1 MYPISSGFRNLNASL
16 KQLRY
21 PWNKFILAFSAIS
34 LSSCLPGPGFYQ
46 KSQVDLAS
54 GSGAAIEAIMDG
66 DKAVATVSAL
76 SSVVQTISA
85 PSSSSMAGVSLAIS
99 PGTLQVDMA
108 IGLEESVGLISSAAA
123 DEMGMSFDGE
133 AGVAIN
139 LTNDAGV
146 SDISSSAPPMQLN
159 IPIFSSPLRLA
170 GEDSS
175 LVVFFRRA
183 ASSDSCSERI
193 FPPSTFEKQGN
204 AIAIGVRRFGAY
216 QPLWVPTKEL
226 EMKEQEA
233 TDADGS
239 FVIERQGCKVV
250 TKAEEKKLAPVSI
263 SDVMIE
269 KDGLVARFSAKV
281 EGDNLRSCYLF
292 GKDIVSG
299 RTFKKENDKPLFKAD
314 FSGHQKAVDA
324 RVAIGCNFESGRNIE
339 TKFKSFK
346 LGLDAITL
354 NHKFVN
360 DTHLRLSTDID
371 KSQVDVC
378 HMVAKSINS
387 TNAFEHKEEMQDP
400 GSFDIHQIY
409 RGTNKDHHDEIEIH
423 IVCSGIGG
431 GEVKSN
437 AITVYSK
444 EPPIHIDTRM
454 DVVTF
459 DNGNLDLTLEIEG
472 DSTSINYSSVDNV
485 EIEVCKGNSP
495 DTCQSLSSD
504 TISFISGETATVA
517 IGSFSDNSSPNPIF
531 NVGEDFYINSV
542 ELIASSNT
550 IEKFQAD
557 EYQAF
562 YKDKNEKVASWVT
575 WFSVAEDSGLS
586 LTDPTLPAGDGNG
599 NGTAFAF
606 TFTIDDSSD
615 NKNYEFISQICW
627 DVTDVTKSYE
637 YCAFPTSTEWSG
649 TELAYTYTYTDDS
662 LDLGANSSINR
673 VDVYFDGD
681 RFAPFSYD
689 PNPEGT

>member
-1 MYPISSGFRNLNASL
+1 MSFTSLRFLAPRAPLRQRANDVLLVAMALN
-16 KQLRY
+16 
-21 PWNKFILAFSAIS
+21 

-46 KSQVDLAS
+46 NSQVDLSS
-54 GSGAAIEAIMDG
+54 GGGTAIEAMMDG

-146 SDISSSAPPMQLN
+146 SDIPSSAPPMQLN

-193 FPPSTFEKQGN
+193 FPPSTFEKQGS

-226 EMKEQEA
+226 EQKLGDA

-250 TKAEEKKLAPVSI
+250 TKAEEKKLPPVSI
-263 SDVMIE
+263 SDVTIE

-281 EGDNLRSCYLF
+281 EGDNVRSCYLF

-299 RTFKKENDKPLFKAD
+299 RTFKKENDKPLFRVD

-339 TKFKSFK
+339 TNFKSFK

-354 NHKFVN
+354 NYKFIN
-360 DTHLRLSTDID
+360 STHLKLSTDID

-378 HMVAKSINS
+378 HMVAKSTKS
-387 TNAFEHKEEMQDP
+387 TDDFDHKEEMQDP
-400 GSFDIHQIY
+400 GSFDIHHIY
-409 RGTNKDHHDEIEIH
+409 QGTKNDHHDEIEIH
-423 IVCSGIGG
+423 IVCSGNGG

-437 AITVYSK
+437 VITVYAK
-444 EPPIHIDTRM
+444 EPPVHIYARM

-459 DNGNLDLTLEIEG
+459 DSTDGLDLTLEIEG
-472 DSTSINYSSVDNV
+472 GLTSFDYERVNEVK
-485 EIEVCKGNSP
+485 IEVCEGNYP
-495 DTCQSLSSD
+495 DNCQFLSNDTSISLID
-504 TISFISGETATVA
+504 GVEPGVTIGIEVDFLYGSNIPTDFFDAGEYY
-517 IGSFSDNSSPNPIF
+517 
-531 NVGEDFYINSV
+531 YIKSV
-542 ELIASSNT
+542 ELIEVDTSTSNT

-557 EYQAF
+557 EYHAF
-562 YKDKNEKVASWVT
+562 YKDRSGAVASWVT
-575 WFSVAEDSGLS
+575 WFKVAADSGLS
-586 LTDPTLPAGDGNG
+586 FG
-599 NGTAFAF
+599 
-606 TFTIDDSSD
+606 
-615 NKNYEFISQICW
+615 
-627 DVTDVTKSYE
+627 
-637 YCAFPTSTEWSG
+637 
-649 TELAYTYTYTDDS
+649 
-662 LDLGANSSINR
+662 
-673 VDVYFDGD
+673 
-681 RFAPFSYD
+681 
-689 PNPEGT
+689 